1 MSAAEL
7 FILLLIGCSAN
18 SFFMI
23 IFINDVPVRMY
34 RADENPSDGQFNL
47 VIDASVETI
56 TTSKLIHHVW
66 VQNAHE
72 QDLDVLL
79 NFLNSPVPTSL
90 LSLHISPADYE
101 GLKAYLQSKFKVIKA
116 AGGLVRKKDKFL
128 MIYRMKKWDLPKGK
142 KEKKEKYKDTAVRE
156 VSEEC
161 NISVKLGKKI
171 CTTWH
176 TYTMNKRAMLKK
188 TRWYVMDAIDDS
200 KMRPAVEEDI
210 EELRWMNPKEVY
222 HALQLSYKSI
232 AYVFERYHDMK

>member
-1 MSAAEL
+1 
-7 FILLLIGCSAN
+7 
-18 SFFMI
+18 MI

-34 RADENPSDGQFNL
+34 RPDENPSDGQFNL

-56 TTSKLIHHVW
+56 TNAKLIHHVW
-66 VQNAHE
+66 VQKASE
-72 QDLDVLL
+72 TDLDVLL
-79 NFLNSPVPTSL
+79 SFLNSPVPTAL
-90 LSLHISPADYE
+90 LSLHISPFEYDT
-101 GLKAYLQSKFKVIKA
+101 LKTYLQSKFKVIKA

-142 KEKKEKYKDTAVRE
+142 KEKNEKYKDTALRE
-156 VSEEC
+156 IGEEC

-176 TYTMNKRAMLKK
+176 TYTMNKRSMLKK
-188 TRWYVMDAIDDS
+188 TRWYVMDVLDDS
-200 KMRPAVEEDI
+200 KMKPAIEEDI

-232 AYVFERYHDMK
+232 AYVFEKYHEVN